1 VSGYLIIAGILFLVV
16 GLYILTYYLNQKTD
30 APEGVE
36 EASCET
42 CNSMSCSLRK
52 KGGPDG
58 KEEIDECEVKK
69 LD

>member
-1 VSGYLIIAGILFLVV
+1 MEGYFIIAGLLLLVV
-16 GLYILTYYLNQKTD
+16 SLYILTYYLNQKTQ

-36 EASCET
+36 AASCET

-52 KGGPDG
+52 KGGPKDQ
-58 KEEIDECEVKK
+58 EEIEECEVKK